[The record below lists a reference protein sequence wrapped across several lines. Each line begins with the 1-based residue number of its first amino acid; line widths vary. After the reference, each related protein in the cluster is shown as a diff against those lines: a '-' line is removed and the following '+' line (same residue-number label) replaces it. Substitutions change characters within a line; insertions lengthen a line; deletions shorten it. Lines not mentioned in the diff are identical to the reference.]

1 MKKYVKGNFTIEATV
16 LVPLFL
22 SVIVTA
28 VTVLFYYH
36 DRTLLA
42 GVAYEVATCA
52 AGRQEQS
59 EEELEK
65 EYRKR
70 IGKKLLWL
78 TDVTVKITKKKDAV
92 SVVAKAS
99 HKGFRTSVI
108 FASPVTH
115 PEQWLRR
122 RDYQ

>member
-1 MKKYVKGNFTIEATV
+1 MRKYVKGNFTIEATV
-16 LVPLFL
+16 LVPLIL
-22 SVIVTA
+22 SVVVTA

-36 DRTLLA
+36 DRTILA
-42 GVAYEVATCA
+42 GTAYEVATSGG
-52 AGRQEQS
+52 GRTVQS

-78 TDVTVKITKKKDAV
+78 TSVTVKVTKTEEEV
-92 SVVAKAS
+92 LVVAKAS
-99 HKGFRTSVI
+99 HKGFRTSVTYT
-108 FASPVTH
+108 SPVTY